1 MTPRNIFLRK
11 NTRFSIAGATLAL
24 PLALAGCTSAT
35 TSAPETTPA
44 TAPAATSQHVH
55 GIYVDQVSSK
65 VLLATHEGLYD
76 ATSKTPVKVSTD
88 TIDLMGFTPTA
99 DPEVFYGSGHP
110 GPGSAL
116 PNPVGLIRS
125 TDAGKTWERLSRQGK
140 SDFHA
145 LSATDHGLVAFDGK
159 LSTSADGITWEK
171 SSASFSPA
179 VLAGNPA
186 TSVVLATTQQGLQR
200 SINSGKTWGAVPDAP
215 LMQFVAFA
223 PSPEKAPTDAV
234 GIAPDGSVH
243 ISTDAGLT
251 WTPTGRVESEVQ
263 ALTALAGDS
272 CKPAIWVSTATG
284 VQSSSDGG
292 ATFGPATP

>member
-1 MTPRNIFLRK
+1 MTPRNVSLSK
-11 NTRFSIAGATLAL
+11 TTRFSIAGAALVL
-24 PLALAGCTSAT
+24 PLLLAGCTSAT
-35 TSAPETTPA
+35 TPTPQTTLA
-44 TAPAATSQHVH
+44 STTQHVH
-55 GIYVDQVSSK
+55 GIYVDQMSSK
-65 VLLATHEGLYD
+65 VLLASHDGLY
-76 ATSKTPVKVSTD
+76 AAAGKTLVKVSTD

-99 DPEVFYGSGHP
+99 DPRVFYGSGHP

-125 TDAGKTWERLSRQGK
+125 TDAGKTWVTLSRQGK

-159 LSTSADGITWEK
+159 LRTSADGITWET

-200 SINSGKTWGAVPDAP
+200 STNSGSTWNAVPTAP

-243 ISTDAGLT
+243 VSTDAGLT
-251 WTPTGRVESEVQ
+251 WTAAGRVKGEVQ
-263 ALTALAGDS
+263 AVTALAQASG
-272 CKPAIWVSTATG
+272 KPAIWVATADG

-292 ATFGPATP
+292 ATFGPVTP